1 MVGKTLTLRFFF
13 VYVHDAVVRVR
24 LQSSGCWMRR
34 GFSQRSDPSLLLT
47 DRYSLTRDIAVY
59 V

>member
-1 MVGKTLTLRFFF
+1 MVGKTLTLRFFS
-13 VYVHDAVVRVR
+13 VYVQDTAVNVR

-47 DRYSLTRDIAVY
+47 DCYSLTKDIAVY